1 MLYFTLFFIY
11 IYIYIYITRK
21 TILESQKLIKSI
33 LTCQILGLFPI
44 GHQFE
49 SHKLQVHWSLTWL
62 LTSRPVGL
70 VEVRVSWS
78 GHQR

>member
-1 MLYFTLFFIY
+1 MLYFTLF
-11 IYIYIYITRK
+11 YIYIYITRK

-33 LTCQILGLFPI
+33 LTGQILGLFLI

-49 SHKLQVHWSLTWL
+49 SHKLQGHWSLTWL
-62 LTSRPVGL
+62 LTSGPVGL
-70 VEVRVSWS
+70 VEVHVSWP